1 MVRRIILVLLV
12 LLITAATAPY
22 FLGDVEPAVLDA
34 EYRRAAP
41 GQFVAT
47 GEGTIHY
54 ELTGA
59 RDAQTVVLIHGLG
72 SWLFAWDPIIPELT
86 RSGFRVLRYDVF
98 GRGYSDRPTGRYDG
112 DLLDN
117 QLLDLLQVL
126 DIKDPVD
133 LVGWSMGGA
142 IAAVFADRHPDMVGK
157 LALLAPAGVPMEPSP
172 LLRAVRAP
180 LLGEWLMRL
189 RSDESILSGV
199 TGQLYRQ
206 ESVPLF
212 AALFAPALQFK
223 GYRRAILSTLRDYPL
238 LDLAETYQR
247 IGERELPT
255 LVIWGEDDVVLPVAN
270 AEYLRA
276 AIPNSE
282 VHALDHAGH
291 AVHFEEPER
300 VSPILV
306 SFLK

>member
-1 MVRRIILVLLV
+1 MLRRIILALLA
-12 LLITAATAPY
+12 LLITAAAAPY
-22 FLGDVEPAVLDA
+22 FLGDVEKAVLDA
-34 EYRRAAP
+34 EHRKAAP
-41 GQFVAT
+41 GQFVEI

-54 ELTGA
+54 ALTGPHDA
-59 RDAQTVVLIHGLG
+59 RTVVLIHGLG

-98 GRGYSDRPTGRYDG
+98 GRGYSDRPTGRYNS
-112 DLLDN
+112 DLLDS
-117 QLLDLLQVL
+117 QLLELLQAL
-126 DIKDPVD
+126 DIEDPVS

-142 IAAVFADRHPDMVGK
+142 IAAVFADRHPDLVGN
-157 LALLAPAGVPMEPSP
+157 LALLAPAGVPMEPPP
-172 LLRAVRAP
+172 LLRAIRAP

-189 RSDESILSGV
+189 QSDESILSGV
-199 TGQLYRQ
+199 TRQFYRQ

-212 AALFAPALQFK
+212 AERFAPQLQFK

-238 LDLAETYQR
+238 FDLAETYQR
-247 IGERELPT
+247 IGRRELPI
-255 LVIWGEDDVVLPVAN
+255 LVIWGEDDIVLPVTN

-300 VSPILV
+300 VSPIL
-306 SFLK
+306 LAHLE